1 VKTTF
6 QNELILKEKYII
18 HIIPFCY
25 YSI

>member
-1 VKTTF
+1 VKTIF